1 MLTDKRGFI
10 LMEVVSSVL
19 ILSICSVVVLFAVT
33 TQSNQLAG
41 SLQRLKA
48 IEMAHGKLDEIIG
61 MEFDSIAPVPKT
73 NFPPTYGDYQY
84 AVDVQNDDEYSEF
97 LKNIHVTV
105 YFTEPV
111 SGIEKSVTVAG
122 ARAKR

>member
-1 MLTDKRGFI
+1 LITDKRGFI
-10 LMEVVSSVL
+10 LMEAVSSVL

-33 TQSNQLAG
+33 TSSNQLAG

-73 NFPPTYGDYQY
+73 NFPATYGGYQY
-84 AVDVQNDDEYSEF
+84 AVDVQNDDEYSEL
-97 LKNIHVTV
+97 LKNINVTV